1 MSTVWERTC
10 FSNIEPRKDK
20 NRGGTLAAI
29 NDKLTTSKAKLSDW
43 SHESICMTYH
53 LLFFVTLTVMLAAF
67 LGLLIIAPLTKMRMG
82 AGDSLF
88 AADQIATLFIF
99 DGETLVDCSPA
110 GRVLLAS
117 APALDTPRK
126 RLLAALATKFPDLE
140 GHLQSLE
147 AVGTLNLTTIQ
158 DTETPLLLSAQ
169 WRGGLCYISLIDT
182 KVAAQ
187 GTGPDPIAHHAMSEE
202 LSMLRNTL
210 AHAPLLIW
218 REALSGDVIWANASY
233 LSRAKAML
241 PLGQDLS
248 WPLPKLFSV
257 PEPAIDIK
265 NPVQRLQITNA
276 DKEAEWF
283 EVNILPD
290 RMGRQCYASSIDGL
304 IGAETSL
311 RDFMQTLA
319 KTFAHL
325 PIGLAIF
332 DHKRQLQLFNPALL
346 DLTNLPADFLSR
358 KPSLSAMLDALR
370 EKKIV
375 PEPKDYREWRRQLLE
390 LERAASSGI
399 FDEVWTLPEGQT
411 YRVTGRPHPNGALAF
426 LIEDISNEIGRSRRY
441 RADIEL
447 SQAVLDTMEEAVAV
461 FSDSGLLV
469 STNAA
474 YGRLWGYDHAE
485 GLLNGGIDRLTLHW
499 QSLSTATP
507 LWAEVN
513 AFCRNMGERQP
524 WQGQTRL
531 LDGRLLTCRIHRLP
545 AGATMVGFRPAMT
558 QEFSAAQ
565 PDIGASDMRLFA

>member
-1 MSTVWERTC
+1 MT
-10 FSNIEPRKDK
+10 F
-20 NRGGTLAAI
+20 L
-29 NDKLTTSKAKLSDW
+29 LLS
-43 SHESICMTYH
+43 SVALIV
-53 LLFFVTLTVMLAAF
+53 LIAAF
-67 LGLLIIAPLTKMRMG
+67 LSLLIVAPLTKTRMV

-88 AADQIATLFIF
+88 AADQIGTVFIF

-126 RLLAALATKFPDLE
+126 RLLAALGSKFPDLE
-140 GHLQSLE
+140 GHLNALE
-147 AVGTLNLTTIQ
+147 TVGTLNLTTTQ
-158 DTETPLLLSAQ
+158 DTGTPLLLSAE
-169 WRGGLCYISLIDT
+169 WRGGLCYISLIDN
-182 KVAAQ
+182 KAAAR
-187 GTGPDPIAHHAMSEE
+187 GAGPDPIAHHAMSEE
-202 LSMLRNTL
+202 ISMLRNTL

-218 REALSGDVIWANASY
+218 REAPSGDVIWANTAY
-233 LSRAKAML
+233 LTHAKALL
-241 PLGQDLS
+241 PVGQDLS
-248 WPLPKLFSV
+248 WPLPKLFSL
-257 PEPAIDIK
+257 PDPAMDSK
-265 NPVQRLQITNA
+265 NPAQRLQIANA
-276 DKEAEWF
+276 GKDAEWF

-290 RMGRQCYASSIDGL
+290 RMGRQCYAGSINNL

-358 KPSLSAMLDALR
+358 KPSLSALLDALR
-370 EKKIV
+370 ERKIV

-441 RADIEL
+441 RADLEL
-447 SQAVLDTMEEAVAV
+447 GQAVLDTMEEAVAV

-474 YGRLWGYDHAE
+474 YGRLWGQDHSEA
-485 GLLNGGIDRLTLHW
+485 LLDGGIDRLTRHW

-513 AFCRNMGERQP
+513 AFCRNMGERHP

-531 LDGRLLTCRIHRLP
+531 LDGRLLTCRIHPLP

-558 QEFSAAQ
+558 QDFSAAP
-565 PDIGASDMRLFA
+565 PDSGPPVTGPSDMRRRA